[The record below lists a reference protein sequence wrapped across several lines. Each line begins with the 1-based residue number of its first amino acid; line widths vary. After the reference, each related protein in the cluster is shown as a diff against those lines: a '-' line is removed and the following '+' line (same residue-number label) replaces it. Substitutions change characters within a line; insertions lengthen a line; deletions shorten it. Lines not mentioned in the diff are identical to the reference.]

1 MIWLDLEESEFDI
14 DHKEVESVRWIDLEE
29 CMVRVKNNSF
39 RHYIALE
46 ELQILST
53 ALGL

>member
-1 MIWLDLEESEFDI
+1 MFSFEIFISRFI
-14 DHKEVESVRWIDLEE
+14 PLEE